1 MINGVFGLPSAGKS
15 LFLAY
20 CADRAL
26 KGKSISV
33 GGYSL
38 QHFRKYDKVYT
49 NFPFIG
55 TYKLDFERLGY
66 DDYNHCLI
74 LVDEIMLL
82 CDSRNFRSFGE
93 NLKFFF
99 SQHRKMHV
107 DFIYCS
113 QSYDDVDKKIRG
125 LTQQYF
131 YIKRILPHFAT
142 IIPITAFFD
151 VSGGQIKQGFEF
163 APVLVWEFLW
173 LPKLYKLVDSYAL
186 INKPA
191 ELQPVNLQ
199 LWDI

>member
-33 GGYSL
+33 GGFSL
-38 QHFRKYDKVYT
+38 QHFKTYDKVYT
-49 NFPFIG
+49 NFPFAG
-55 TYKLDFERLGY
+55 TYKLNFERLGY
-66 DDYNHCLI
+66 DDYSNCLI
-74 LVDEIMLL
+74 LVDEIMML
-82 CDSRNFRSFGE
+82 CDSRNFKSFGE

-131 YIKRILPHFAT
+131 YVRRITSYFSMVT
-142 IIPITAFFD
+142 PIVAFFD
-151 VSGGQIKQGFEF
+151 ITGGQIKQGFEF
-163 APVLVWEFLW
+163 APILLSDLYFL
-173 LPKLYKLVDSYAL
+173 PRLYKLVDSYAI
-186 INKPA
+186 INQK
-191 ELQPVNLQ
+191 EKLNPVNLIS
-199 LWDI
+199 WD